1 MQLTVDSLRARCY
14 EAHFFG
20 LGFIQVKLDRG
31 NRVHF
36 YHPDLP
42 AFVEEPHDH
51 RYWFVSEVL
60 RGVLRNYIYELDE
73 GGDPVLVEYETCT
86 ADSEEEIPDPEEGG
100 LVYLGQFDTAAG
112 SGYYMPV
119 DTFHRVKPLY
129 EHGPCV
135 TFLRRGDVV
144 KQFARVIRT
153 GEEPVCPFSRPIP
166 DSKLWEMV
174 EDCLRQ

>member
-1 MQLTVDSLRARCY
+1 
-14 EAHFFG
+14 
-20 LGFIQVKLDRG
+20 LGSVSSRSSSTWG

-42 AFVEEPHDH
+42 AFVEEPHAH

-86 ADSEEEIPDPEEGG
+86 ADSEEEIPVPEEGG
-100 LVYLGQFDTAAG
+100 LVYLGQSDTAAG
-112 SGYYMPV
+112 YGYYIPV
-119 DTFHRVKPLY
+119 D
-129 EHGPCV
+129 

-144 KQFARVIRT
+144 KHFARVIRT
-153 GEEPVCPFSRPIP
+153 GGGGASVPFLMSYP
-166 DSKLWEMV
+166 
-174 EDCLRQ
+174 